1 MEFTQDMAT
10 ASDYIYI
17 EKMPLARADSFIRL
31 VEIREQSRN
40 EFARPPSSSAICPL
54 AFIYISLIYM

>member
-1 MEFTQDMAT
+1 M
-10 ASDYIYI
+10 S
-17 EKMPLARADSFIRL
+17 LARANSFIRL